1 MSICYGGD
9 ILTFEKANA
18 YSPNWGQTIF
28 QSANEMMNNNLLRER
43 IEAHQAKA
51 SAERQWWDNRK
62 TSIKE
67 GFMKELDAEES
78 DAKAESPSATT
89 TSAPAPGAAGAAAAA
104 GSGATTTNTPSSSAS
119 GIKTPESSDVPSTTG
134 SDDDAVL
141 VEAEGQQS
149 GNTPKTGGGGGSGG
163 GGGGKKKKKG
173 KK

>member
-1 MSICYGGD
+1 M
-9 ILTFEKANA
+9 LTVEKANA

-51 SAERQWWDNRK
+51 SEERQWWDRRK

-78 DAKAESPSATT
+78 DAKAESPTTTT
-89 TSAPAPGAAGAAAAA
+89 TSASAPAPAA
-104 GSGATTTNTPSSSAS
+104 GATTTPISSAS

-149 GNTPKTGGGGGSGG
+149 GNTTGTPVNTGGG